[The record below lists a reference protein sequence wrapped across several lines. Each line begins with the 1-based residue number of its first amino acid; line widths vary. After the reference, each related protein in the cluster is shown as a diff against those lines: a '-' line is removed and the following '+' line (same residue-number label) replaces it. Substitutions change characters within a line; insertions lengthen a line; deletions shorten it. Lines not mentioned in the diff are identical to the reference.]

1 MPDSGAHDQLKF
13 YLIVAGA
20 ITAMAVAALLGFW
33 LGGAP
38 SSPNPIATIETA
50 RTSPAPAEDTGG
62 PDSES
67 EPDAAPVPLYFF
79 ASALPGADIEAVVR
93 EAKLAARAGVHRYV
107 LSVPMPWEET
117 REEIDNLLRPIR
129 RIVEADPQSELILH
143 VVLNPPP
150 AWLAAN
156 PEAAIRVDG
165 VPQPYPCVASDLW
178 MQRACTTLDTLLDRL
193 GKTPVSVNVRGFM
206 IGALSEGLWYQS
218 VKVDD
223 SETNQARFGAWLGSR
238 YADDAALQTAWDD
251 DSAALETAAIPQRPD
266 HAESPAVFLDIPKD
280 LPYIDF
286 LRYTSENS
294 ADAIAAIAYHLK
306 QRGEATLLVLAPYGY
321 SFEASAGPKGHCAL
335 ELLLDSDIDGFVS
348 PVSYHDRGPGGAGGF
363 MGPVHSARNH
373 GKQWFLIDDTRT
385 GITRDPSTGIVE
397 RQPGLRLAD
406 VYNVQRRNF
415 AAALAS
421 GLGLFWADADSK
433 GHLLDDAMWGRFKG
447 MRQAYQ
453 TLWPDGPELDPG
465 QVSEPGNGPRD
476 VVLMVVVDED
486 SRFYLSD
493 SAQRDRTLHAVAR
506 DCALRVGVPTQF
518 CLLNDVLTETAPVA
532 PVYLFVNVFHLDEPT
547 RQRLHEIL
555 RTQEAAAIWLYAPG
569 YIADKPSVEH
579 VAATTGFP
587 VKALEQPAHAGS
599 VYDLPDGIWIPEDET
614 FGESVLWDPLFY
626 IDYKPNQAGD
636 EPDPVL
642 LMSKYRESEKPSSA
656 LEFREDGWAS
666 VFIAEPHLDENF
678 LREIIRTLGEHLYLG
693 RTDPRCPDVCHFG
706 PDLVVIHAGQDGN
719 HEIDLGVAHTVN
731 DLLDTDKGWL
741 NKRILDLPLALGE
754 TRVLRLSRPD
764 LEEEEEPTPQPS
776 QQVLD

>member
-1 MPDSGAHDQLKF
+1 MADSGAHDQLKL

-20 ITAMAVAALLGFW
+20 IAAMALATVLGFW

-38 SSPNPIATIETA
+38 SSPSPIATIETA
-50 RTSPAPAEDTGG
+50 RSVPAAADPVE
-62 PDSES
+62 PDSEF
-67 EPDAAPVPLYFF
+67 EAHATPAPLYFF

-93 EAKLAARAGVHRYV
+93 EAKLAARAGIHRYV

-117 REEIDNLLRPIR
+117 REEVDNLLRPIR
-129 RIVEADPQSELILH
+129 RVVEVDPDAELILH

-150 AWLAAN
+150 AWLAAD
-156 PEAAIRVDG
+156 PEAAIHVNG

-178 MQRACTTLDTLLDRL
+178 IQKACTTLDALLDRV
-193 GKTPVSVNVRGFM
+193 GKTPVSASIRGLM

-223 SETNQARFGAWLGSR
+223 SETNQTGFRAWLASR
-238 YADDAALQTAWDD
+238 YADDAALQSAWND
-251 DSAALETAAIPQRPD
+251 DSATLETAAIPQRPD
-266 HAESPAVFLDIPKD
+266 RTESAAVFFDTPD
-280 LPYIDF
+280 ERRYIDF
-286 LRYTSENS
+286 LRYTSENC

-306 QRGEATLLVLAPYGY
+306 QRGGPALVVLVPYGY
-321 SFEASAGPKGHCAL
+321 SFEPGAGPKGHCAL
-335 ELLLDSDIDGFVS
+335 EQLLDSEIDGFVS

-385 GITRDPSTGIVE
+385 GITRDPETGTLE
-397 RQPGLRLAD
+397 RQAGLRLAD

-421 GLGLFWADADSK
+421 GLGLFWTDADSK
-433 GHLLDDAMWGRFKG
+433 GHLLDDAMWGRFKR

-453 TLWPDGPELDPG
+453 TVWPDG
-465 QVSEPGNGPRD
+465 SEHDPGNGPQD
-476 VVLMVVVDED
+476 AVLMVVVDED
-486 SRFYLSD
+486 SRLYLSD
-493 SAQRDRTLHAVAR
+493 SAQRDRTLHVVAR
-506 DCALRVGVPTQF
+506 DCALRAGVPTQF
-518 CLLNDVLTETAPVA
+518 CLFNDILTETAPAA
-532 PVYLFVNVFHLDEPT
+532 PIYLFVNLFHLDEPT
-547 RQRLHEIL
+547 RGRLHEIL

-569 YIADKPSVEH
+569 YIAGNPSAEY

-599 VYDLPDGIWIPEDET
+599 VYDLPDGIWIPEGET
-614 FGESVLWDPLFY
+614 FGQSVRWDPLFY
-626 IDYKPNQAGD
+626 IDYEPKQDGD
-636 EPDPVL
+636 EPDPIL
-642 LMSKYRESEKPSSA
+642 LMSKYRESKKPSSA

-693 RTDPRCPDVCHFG
+693 RTDPRFPDVFHFG
-706 PDLVVIHAGQDGN
+706 PDLLVVHAGEDGN
-719 HEIDLGVAHTVN
+719 HEIDLGVTHTAN
-731 DLLDTDKGWL
+731 DLLDTGKGWL

-754 TRVLRLSRPD
+754 TRVLELSQPESETET
-764 LEEEEEPTPQPS
+764 EENPPS
-776 QQVLD
+776 DRTE